1 MRRRSNVAPSARGK
15 VLYLSGTPYEQGK
28 QLGRGAPELVRENVR
43 RASRL
48 RDQTAAGRDQAD
60 YHAITRANERFVGHA
75 FPELLDELS
84 GIAEGAN
91 VDYAELLSLN
101 LNGHIAYVYSAQ
113 LACTQVLA
121 TGVATIDG
129 KTYAG
134 KTRDLSHGPL
144 LQVLLHRQYP
154 DGSYLNEI
162 QTAGRMTIPDGVN
175 QWGVSLSCSGQW
187 SPRVVVDLARA
198 DSAWLHLN
206 LQPILRA
213 ARSADDA
220 VRMIQNQPRASG
232 MNVLVADG
240 TRAVACEVT
249 HTTVR
254 TFEAEDGLLVR
265 TNHFLASELQHLAPS
280 FKENRSSFDRF
291 DRASAMLRQR
301 HGRIAL
307 ADILTIL
314 SDHSEAPVDS
324 ICRHGDGDLESLT
337 CAATIACP
345 EAGTLWATLGP
356 PCESI
361 QAVGLP
367 PD

>member
-1 MRRRSNVAPSARGK
+1 
-15 VLYLSGTPYEQGK
+15 
-28 QLGRGAPELVRENVR
+28 
-43 RASRL
+43 
-48 RDQTAAGRDQAD
+48 
-60 YHAITRANERFVGHA
+60 
-75 FPELLDELS
+75 LLDELS

-134 KTRDLSHGPL
+134 KTRDLSRGPL

-206 LQPILRA
+206 LQPILRVA
-213 ARSADDA
+213 HSADDA
-220 VRMIQNQPRASG
+220 VRMIEEQPRASG
-232 MNVLVADG
+232 MHVLVADA
-240 TRAVACEVT
+240 TRLEMTSAAPKMVS
-249 HTTVR
+249 R
-254 TFEAEDGLLVR
+254 LLGKLDAR
-265 TNHFLASELQHLAPS
+265 RHFTSGAPCA
-280 FKENRSSFDRF
+280 NAGAAPAARMPAMPVCLMNLRRSIR
-291 DRASAMLRQR
+291 
-301 HGRIAL
+301 
-307 ADILTIL
+307 
-314 SDHSEAPVDS
+314 
-324 ICRHGDGDLESLT
+324 SL
-337 CAATIACP
+337 
-345 EAGTLWATLGP
+345 L
-356 PCESI
+356 
-361 QAVGLP
+361 
-367 PD
+367 